1 MITQCTLSA
10 DILQCSD
17 TKCTCKSHCL
27 GIEVFCDAIISTC
40 IDVGN
45 TCIPKCK
52 RVGRSRPEWN
62 AEVKALRVDS
72 LFWHRLWV
80 DMGRPQGGAVAGV
93 LRNTRYKYYKV
104 VKTIKTNQF
113 NIRKAK
119 LAEKA
124 HELPGR

>member
-52 RVGRSRPEWN
+52 PVGRSWPEWN

-72 LFWHRLWV
+72 LFW
-80 DMGRPQGGAVAGV
+80 PQGGAVAGV
-93 LRNTRYKYYKV
+93 MRNTRYKYYKV